1 MCIPELKDLT
11 GAAMRKLNEL
21 IVLIRGGGEE
31 GSAIAHR
38 LCCCHFR
45 ICIAETANPL
55 ELNRSVCFSEAIYD
69 HVKTIEGITGER
81 TLPSMEHIYRVWR
94 EGKIPVLADPEL
106 SAKPLLRPDV
116 LVNAMM
122 LGRETSTR
130 LTDAPLVIGIGPGF
144 TAGGDVHMIIETQK
158 PGTGKIL
165 LEGKSGE
172 GAGTPAG
179 TDSLPETVI
188 RASEAGIFTTEK
200 NLGDA
205 VLAGDIIGKLGET
218 TLEAPVSGILRGILR
233 GEVKVLANARLAE
246 IDPVNDKSV
255 YLNIQD
261 KMRLVSAGVL
271 EAVMQVLNLPE
282 AG

>member
-1 MCIPELKDLT
+1 LKDLT

-38 LCCCHFR
+38 LYCCHFR

-55 ELNRSVCFSEAIYD
+55 EVNRSVCFSEAIYD

-130 LTDAPLVIGIGPGF
+130 LTDASLVIGIGPGF
-144 TAGGDVHMIIETQK
+144 TGGGDVHMIVETDK
-158 PGTGKIL
+158 LSAGKIL

-172 GAGTPAG
+172 GTGKPAG
-179 TDSLPETVI
+179 NDNSLAVTVI
-188 RASEAGIFTTEK
+188 RAAEAGVFITEK

-205 VLAGDIIGKLGET
+205 VLAGDIIGKLGEI
-218 TLEAPVSGILRGILR
+218 TLEAPVSGILSGLLR
-233 GEVKVLANARLAE
+233 NEVKVLANARLAE

-255 YLNIQD
+255 CLGIQD
-261 KMRLVSAGVL
+261 KMRLVSGGVL
-271 EAVMQVLNLPE
+271 EAIMQVFNLPE
-282 AG
+282 GG